1 VLSLVLFGT
10 SLETLNKNKS
20 HFWTDL
26 LLWKKIIQN
35 KQNSAISGCVYVV
48 EIVEMDDEE
57 LSVLDDVLE
66 EANAARSQCCL
77 KNQNYVVRKNWK
89 NLRVSENQ

>member
-1 VLSLVLFGT
+1 
-10 SLETLNKNKS
+10 
-20 HFWTDL
+20 
-26 LLWKKIIQN
+26 
-35 KQNSAISGCVYVV
+35 
-48 EIVEMDDEE
+48 MDDEE

>member
-1 VLSLVLFGT
+1 LDEFVVI
-10 SLETLNKNKS
+10 EKNKI
-20 HFWTDL
+20 
-26 LLWKKIIQN
+26 KN

-48 EIVEMDDEE
+48 E

-77 KNQNYVVRKNWK
+77 KNQNYVVRKKGK
-89 NLRVSENQ
+89 NLRVNENQ